1 MSTGLTYKYF
11 TIRIYY
17 IYIALTCI
25 SIYLYFWTVVST
37 NVNYMQF
44 QYIPMQLVSAHLTAK
59 FISDLKQ
66 VCGLLPILRFP
77 HLRQVCGLLPILRFP
92 QPIDLTATR

>member
-1 MSTGLTYKYF
+1 MYIHIFIF
-11 TIRIYY
+11 TR
-17 IYIALTCI
+17 
-25 SIYLYFWTVVST
+25 TVVST

-59 FISDLKQ
+59 FISDLRQ

-77 HLRQVCGLLPILRFP
+77 HLRQVCGLLPILWFL